1 MFLCTLHSIRNLL
14 PYPDSGCIDQVIVD
28 EAGQIPPHQ
37 VFPVLVRCNRALIV
51 GDPLQ
56 LEPVVN
62 LSDQKKEEYRSKSFL
77 SQGLTDV
84 DYDRYSPTAYTA
96 YHRAAGA
103 SGQAQDIGQGIIL
116 KYHYRCVRVIADFCD
131 RLCNYGMIIK
141 TEPKASRLGTNLIAC
156 NVEGRLENYVNWA
169 EVDAV
174 EALIEELLGAG
185 YCLNSPDSEN
195 TIGVISPYRRQVDA
209 LTQRLKSR
217 WSDFSPKSI
226 GTVHTFQGG
235 QKSVIIFSTRQCSAT
250 DSLWFI
256 NRRPN
261 LLNVAVS
268 RARELFILVGNLGRI
283 SEGGHTKE
291 LLEYI
296 KEFDDMR

>member
-1 MFLCTLHSIRNLL
+1 
-14 PYPDSGCIDQVIVD
+14 
-28 EAGQIPPHQ
+28 
-37 VFPVLVRCNRALIV
+37 
-51 GDPLQ
+51 
-56 LEPVVN
+56 
-62 LSDQKKEEYRSKSFL
+62 
-77 SQGLTDV
+77 
-84 DYDRYSPTAYTA
+84 
-96 YHRAAGA
+96 
-103 SGQAQDIGQGIIL
+103 
-116 KYHYRCVRVIADFCD
+116 VIADFCD
-131 RLCNYGMIIK
+131 RLCNYGMVIK
-141 TEPKASRLGTNLIAC
+141 TEPFASRLGTNLIAC
-156 NVEGRLENYVNWA
+156 DVEGKLENNVNWA

-174 EALIEELLGAG
+174 EALIEELLAAG
-185 YCLNSPDSEN
+185 YCLNSPDSSN

-235 QKSVIIFSTRQCSAT
+235 QKSVVIFSTRQCQAT

-291 LLEYI
+291 LVEYI
-296 KEFDDMR
+296 KEFGEIR